1 MNGVLYAVGGHVT
14 YDPAGTPPAGY
25 VLSRDGVWRHPDDL
39 DAEALLWNVRKILLV
54 PEGESLTAWA
64 TTIMSRANQ
73 VPVSSS
79 TVGGPSDSWGVRPV
93 GTLP

>member
-39 DAEALLWNVRKILLV
+39 DAEALLWNVRKILRV
-54 PEGESLTAWA
+54 PEGESLSAWA
-64 TTIMSRANQ
+64 TAIMARVDRQ
-73 VPVSSS
+73 S
-79 TVGGPSDSWGVRPV
+79 TGAIA
-93 GTLP
+93 